1 MNLAGL
7 AEVVSGIISGN
18 AELTVTKA
26 STIEEAGVGD
36 LVFVL
41 EDKNLIPAFSSSASA
56 VVTAKLPAN
65 LQGKSALV
73 VGNPRLALAKVLSI
87 FSANISTP
95 FVSDHSI
102 IAPSARL
109 GRNITIHP
117 FVTIGEN
124 CEIGDNTTIFPN
136 VTVYDRVK
144 IGSSVIIHAGAR
156 IGVDGF
162 GFAWENNQHVK
173 IPQIG
178 EVIIEDNVEIYAN
191 VCVARGT
198 LGTTRIR
205 KGSKIDNLTHIAH
218 NCDIGENC
226 AITALVGFAG
236 SVTFGKHVQ
245 VGGMAGFN
253 GHITVGDNTIV
264 MAKAG
269 VTKDIPANSV
279 VSGFPAEDHREQL
292 KQQAALKKLLKKPG

>member
-1 MNLAGL
+1 VKLAELAGI
-7 AEVVSGIISGN
+7 VSGQVSGS
-18 AELTVTKA
+18 ADLTVNKV

-41 EDKNLIPAFSSSASA
+41 EDKNLIPAFSSAASA
-56 VVTAKLPAN
+56 IAAAKLPDD
-65 LQGKSALV
+65 LRGKSAILV
-73 VGNPRLALAKVLSI
+73 QNPRLALAKALAV
-87 FSANISTP
+87 FSPKKPVSFI
-95 FVSDHSI
+95 SDHSI
-102 IAPSARL
+102 ISPSAKL
-109 GRNITIHP
+109 GKNPTIHP

-124 CEIGDNTTIFPN
+124 CEIGDNVTIFPN
-136 VTVYDRVK
+136 VTIYDRVK
-144 IGSSVIIHAGAR
+144 IGSNVVIHAGAR

-162 GFAWENNQHVK
+162 GFAWENDQHVK

-178 EVIIEDNVEIYAN
+178 EVAIEDNVEIYAN

-198 LGTTRIR
+198 LGTTRIG
-205 KGSKIDNLTHIAH
+205 KGTKIDNLTHIAH

-253 GHITVGDNTIV
+253 GHITVGDNAVV

-269 VTKDIPANSV
+269 VTKDIPADSV

-292 KQQAALKKLLKKPG
+292 KQQAALKKLLKKTG